1 MEEDPYGNA
10 KFIDIRHVP
19 VLFVS
24 RPSLSE
30 VFTKAKQ
37 KLGYHKDDD
46 IAVDRVLNIGHPPNA
61 IRRVIPID
69 SQPEWE
75 NYVTSVVKIQLQVME
90 VVVRRAVVDR
100 PLKTMVVLWMS
111 CP

>member
-1 MEEDPYGNA
+1 V
-10 KFIDIRHVP
+10 H
-19 VLFVS
+19 VLFVG

-37 KLGYHKDDD
+37 KLGYYKDDD
-46 IAVDRVLNIGHPPNA
+46 IAADRVLNIGHPLNV

-75 NYVTSVVKIQLQVME
+75 CYFGCE
-90 VVVRRAVVDR
+90 DPVR
-100 PLKTMVVLWMS
+100 LW
-111 CP
+111 CNGL